1 MRIRTAR
8 PLIVLV
14 AFLVLVVHLTPARAG
29 ILGFGDL
36 SKANKA
42 FEAGQLAEALPI
54 YQQILAETKT
64 WDEKRGEAVWH
75 IALIR
80 LGGTAQLKDTKAGCS
95 LLGELRQAY
104 SQQPHEVAIRGM
116 LDLCHQADSAHG
128 QIAGL
133 QQKAESAQ
141 ARTRDAQR
149 DTEKARGERDAARRR
164 VSELEAQLKQA
175 KAELSRKD
183 ALLQHLTGT
192 LITSPGN
199 QPRR

>member
-1 MRIRTAR
+1 MPTRLERT
-8 PLIVLV
+8 L
-14 AFLVLVVHLTPARAG
+14 LVLITIASLIPLAPADAG

-36 SKANKA
+36 NKANKA
-42 FEAGQLAEALPI
+42 FEAGRLADALPM

-80 LGGTAQLKDTKAGCS
+80 LGGNTPLKDTKAGCS

-116 LDLCHQADSAHG
+116 LDLCHQSDAALSQVTGLEQQAQRAQSQAH
-128 QIAGL
+128 
-133 QQKAESAQ
+133 
-141 ARTRDAQR
+141 DAQR
-149 DTEKARGERDAARRR
+149 DAQKARNERDAARRQ
-164 VSELEAQLKQA
+164 VSDLEAQLRQV

-183 ALLQHLTGT
+183 ALLQHITGT
-192 LITSPGN
+192 LIGGPGGR
-199 QPRR
+199 PRR